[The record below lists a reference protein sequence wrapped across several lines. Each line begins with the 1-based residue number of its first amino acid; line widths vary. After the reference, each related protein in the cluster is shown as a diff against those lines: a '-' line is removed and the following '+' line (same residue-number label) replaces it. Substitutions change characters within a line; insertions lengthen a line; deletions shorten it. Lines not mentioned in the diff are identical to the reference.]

1 MSNFKPVKKT
11 TFLEAVA
18 ACIEHEKKVF
28 EFYIRNADSLPE
40 GPIKTLFYDLA
51 EDQDEHIKMIADLYS
66 SVNGGQALPNLKMA
80 SQVQKFNSTSLQI
93 LMRRLDRITE
103 RDAGGVEIDA
113 LALATKQHEDTSEFY
128 GKMAEK
134 FTSPDIR
141 YLFKQLSNFQE
152 ESRLLLESFSTYKAQ
167 GTPYSQPAGYWDLE
181 N

>member
-28 EFYIRNADSLPE
+28 EFYVRNADSLPD

-66 SVNGGQALPNLKMA
+66 NVNGGQALPNLKMA

-93 LMRRLDRITE
+93 LMRRLDRFTE
-103 RDAGGVEIDA
+103 LETAKDEIDA
-113 LALATKQHEDTSEFY
+113 LALATKQHEDASEFY
-128 GKMAEK
+128 GKIGEK
-134 FTSPDIR
+134 FDSPDIR
-141 YLFKQLSNFQE
+141 YLFKQLSNFQD
-152 ESRLLLESFSTYKAQ
+152 ESRLLLESFSTYKTQ
-167 GTPYSQPAGYWDLE
+167 GTPHSQPSAYWDLE
-181 N
+181 T